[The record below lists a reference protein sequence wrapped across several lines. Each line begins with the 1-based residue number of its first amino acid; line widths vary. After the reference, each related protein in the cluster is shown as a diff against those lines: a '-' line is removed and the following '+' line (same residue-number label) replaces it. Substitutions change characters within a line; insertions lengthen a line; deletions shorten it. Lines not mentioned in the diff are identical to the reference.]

1 MDLIK
6 YQKKYLVKKNFRRQ
20 NMKPE
25 NYKAMKIIL
34 YEQTLYEF
42 SFFIKHCLT
51 GLSSIFY
58 NYDKKYNQIN

>member
-1 MDLIK
+1 
-6 YQKKYLVKKNFRRQ
+6 
-20 NMKPE
+20 MKPE

>member
-42 SFFIKHCLT
+42 SF
-51 GLSSIFY
+51 LSSTV
-58 NYDKKYNQIN
+58 